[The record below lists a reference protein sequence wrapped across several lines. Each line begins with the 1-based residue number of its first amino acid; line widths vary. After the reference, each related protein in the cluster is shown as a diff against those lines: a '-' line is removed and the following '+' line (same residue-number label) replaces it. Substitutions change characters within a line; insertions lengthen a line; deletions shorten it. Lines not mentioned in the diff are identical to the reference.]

1 MFRHIVGLE
10 VSSYEKIPQML
21 VKKTLRAGRYAVFT
35 HTGGLNGLEK
45 TYDYIWGTWFLSTKE
60 KLDSRADFELYD
72 RRYRGFDDPDNEV
85 DIYIPI
91 K

>member
-1 MFRHIVGLE
+1 MLPAVRADVDDPVRLLNHIQIVLDNNNG
-10 VSSYEKIPQML
+10 VSP
-21 VKKTLRAGRYAVFT
+21 
-35 HTGGLNGLEK
+35 EK

-60 KLDSRADFELYD
+60 KLDSRSDFELYD
-72 RRYRGFDDPDNEV
+72 RRYRGFDHPDNEV